1 MSKIDPI
8 LFLFSGSVFVGAM
21 EEERRDIL
29 ALEIP
34 GFWRGK
40 ARKMK

>member
-1 MSKIDPI
+1 MSKLDLV
-8 LFLFSGSVFVGAM
+8 LFFFSGSVFVRAM
-21 EEERRDIL
+21 EKERRDIL